1 MGEQEKGKYSEY
13 GEMEIGDKR
22 LSKRLEKTM
31 ETLEKEPGLT
41 VCSASSGR
49 YEAKAIYRLLKNP
62 KLTIEAMVKR
72 SRERTI
78 EKIVESGEKV
88 ILMPQDTT
96 KLDYIGLKGCEGMGT
111 YYNEASRGLLGH
123 TSIAISE
130 KGMTFGL
137 MSQELWTRE
146 LGESGKAS
154 KRKSKSISEKES
166 VKWQETMKKSMN
178 GMPEDIMCVTVCDRE
193 GDIYELFKAA
203 ELEEMY
209 YLVRIIQNR
218 RTTETEKL
226 LDYAKSLESKGVC
239 VVQIPRD
246 TRNNRKAREAKLSIK
261 YSEVTIKAPYSKND
275 SITAWVVVAE
285 EIDAPQGIEPIAWYL
300 LTNVPVTGFEDACSR
315 VNWYVQRW
323 KIERFHYV
331 LKEVCKVEKS
341 QERNVERLKKLI
353 TIYSIISMNILSL
366 MYLSR
371 TCPDI
376 PCDTVFEEDEWKLLY
391 VLANESAAFPPSSP
405 YFTRGCS
412 HDCQNRRFSRQKL

>member
-1 MGEQEKGKYSEY
+1 MGEQEKGKYREY

-22 LSKRLEKTM
+22 VSKRLEKTM

-62 KLTIEAMVKR
+62 KLTIETMVKT

-88 ILMPQDTT
+88 ILLPQDTAT
-96 KLDYIGLKGCEGMGT
+96 LDYIGLKECEGMGT
-111 YYNEASRGLLGH
+111 YYNEASRGILEHG
-123 TSIAISE
+123 SIAISE
-130 KGMTFGL
+130 KGRIFGL
-137 MSQELWTRE
+137 MEQELWTRE

-154 KRKSKSISEKES
+154 KRKNKSIEEKES

-178 GMPEDIMCVTVCDRE
+178 GMPEDVMCVTVCDRE

-203 ELEEMY
+203 ELEGMY
-209 YLVRIIQNR
+209 YLVRITQNR

-226 LDYAKSLESKGVC
+226 LDYAKSLESGGVC

-261 YSEVTIKAPYSKND
+261 YSEVTIRAPYSKND
-275 SITAWVVVAE
+275 SIRAWVVAAE
-285 EIDAPQGIEPIAWYL
+285 EIDAPEGIEPIAWYL
-300 LTNVPVTGFEDACSR
+300 LTNVPVTSFEESCAR

-341 QERNVERLKKLI
+341 QERDVERLKKLI

-371 TCPDI
+371 TCPDML
-376 PCDTVFEEDEWKLLY
+376 CDTVFEEDEWKLLY
-391 VLANESAAFPPSSP
+391 VLANESVDFPP
-405 YFTRGCS
+405 
-412 HDCQNRRFSRQKL
+412 